1 MKNIEKA
8 LIGICISALLTSSA
22 SSQSDRDEKN
32 SLKEEATQAMN
43 LTIPQTNK
51 VLLEESINPAEYI
64 LGPGDILSI
73 FTWGNFQGQFQM
85 PITPEGMLLV
95 PEVGPVEV
103 AGISLDKA
111 ATEIKRNILKRY
123 RNVETIVSLVE
134 LRRFKVYVGGG
145 VIKPGAYP
153 ATAVSRVSE
162 IIDMAG
168 GFWGYDEEISNS
180 DFKHEFSDEDEQL
193 ASKRNI
199 SIYRQNGD
207 TLKADILRF
216 EISGHTNYNPTLID
230 GDRIFVALKEMR
242 VNLYGIF
249 GAVRN
254 PGYFEYSDVDMLSD
268 LLDLGHGLRLDA
280 DSSNIEIV
288 RFKEDNETTRSFNVD
303 LTSDEWDLKLRA
315 DDRVY
320 VKEIQN
326 YHSKHQVKLTGEFI
340 FPGFYAIHPNTTYL
354 SEILE
359 KADGF
364 TEEAS
369 LDEAE
374 MVRVS
379 AEELEDPEFER
390 LQKML
395 VADMTDSEYDYF
407 KIKSRSKPGRVSVN
421 LNEIINNAGLEKDII
436 LRDGDVIN
444 IPKKSKVV
452 TVIGEVANPGI
463 MTYSLGKD
471 YRYYINTAGGF
482 SDRARGSGISVI
494 KGITGE
500 WQKPKKGKTLDPG
513 DTVWVP
519 EKKKRDYWG
528 FIKDS
533 LIFIGNLAT
542 VYLVIDQATK

>member
-1 MKNIEKA
+1 
-8 LIGICISALLTSSA
+8 
-22 SSQSDRDEKN
+22 
-32 SLKEEATQAMN
+32 
-43 LTIPQTNK
+43 
-51 VLLEESINPAEYI
+51 
-64 LGPGDILSI
+64 
-73 FTWGNFQGQFQM
+73 M

-168 GFWGYDEEISNS
+168 GFWGYDEEISNF